1 VLRKGQILAV
11 LVIGV
16 SVTSF
21 LSISAQNFMI
31 PEWIKNNAGWWS
43 EGAISESDYISSLQ
57 YLISEGIIKIPIKQI
72 FAAETTVSEEYFAS
86 SFVVHM
92 NNLERGS
99 MQQSFYSFSK
109 IVEFGETVSFS
120 NPKLHLESIPS
131 VDKEPLYRYIEDVLE
146 RRANLESLDI
156 SIDIIAKD
164 GSIIETLEYTN
175 CELEDY
181 FVYVND
187 REDQYR
193 FGKADKMEIREVT
206 NFDCGDYS
214 VRP

>member
-1 VLRKGQILAV
+1 VLRKRQILV
-11 LVIGV
+11 ILLIGV

-21 LSISAQNFMI
+21 LSISAQNSMI

-72 FAAETTVSEEYFAS
+72 FAAETTVSEESFAS

-92 NNLERGS
+92 ERLGGVGDH
-99 MQQSFYSFSK
+99 SFYSFSK

-120 NPKLHLESIPS
+120 NPKLQFESIPS
-131 VDKEPLYRYIEDVLE
+131 VDKAPLYAYIEDVLE
-146 RRANLESLDI
+146 KRSNLDSLNI
-156 SIDIIAKD
+156 SVDIIAKD
-164 GSIIETLEYTN
+164 GSIIETLVYTN
-175 CELEDY
+175 CKLEDY
-181 FVYVND
+181 WVYVND

-206 NFDCGDYS
+206 NFDCGDYR